1 MLLVTD
7 ADTNPEEYPE
17 ALMRSAAGIALE
29 REGIDP
35 ARCEAS
41 LLFVSPNEIREMN
54 ARYRGNDCETDVLSF
69 PMYENAEALRG
80 ALDLNTARAETDSSM
95 LVLIGDVVICREI
108 AEKQAEDIG
117 HSAER
122 ELIYLFVHSIFHLLG
137 YDHED
142 EEGRRAMREA
152 EEDVLCRLE
161 E

>member
-7 ADTNPEEYPE
+7 EDTNPEEYPE
-17 ALMRSAAGIALE
+17 ALMRRAAELALG

-35 ARCEAS
+35 EKCEVS
-41 LLFVSPNEIREMN
+41 LSFVTPKEIQDMN
-54 ARYRGNDCETDVLSF
+54 ARYRGNECETDVLSF
-69 PMYENAEALRG
+69 PMYESAEALRG
-80 ALDLNTARAETDSSM
+80 SARSGITA
-95 LVLIGDVVICREI
+95 LIGDVVICREI

-142 EEGRRAMREA
+142 EKSRRTMREA
-152 EEDVLCRLE
+152 EEGVLAQLE